1 MSTKLPIVISNG
13 TAFKKVP
20 VQLLL
25 NSGSEAQHGLPRN
38 ADSQPARPRTGIP
51 RTCGQCGEIKTSLQW
66 REGPNGAA
74 CLCNACGLFFRK
86 LILRFGRAAAKRY
99 MEQIKGT
106 GTKRRIPKELTGTVR
121 F

>member
-1 MSTKLPIVISNG
+1 MSTKLPTVISNG
-13 TAFKKVP
+13 TAFKKIP
-20 VQLLL
+20 IQLLL
-25 NSGSEAQHGLPRN
+25 NNGSTARISFPFDVNSHQT
-38 ADSQPARPRTGIP
+38 RPRTGIT

-86 LILRFGRAAAKRY
+86 LVLRFGRAAAKRY
-99 MEQIKGT
+99 MEQIKDT

>member
-1 MSTKLPIVISNG
+1 MSTKLPTVISNG
-13 TAFKKVP
+13 IAFKKIP

-25 NSGSEAQHGLPRN
+25 NSGSTTRSIVPVNGSH
-38 ADSQPARPRTGIP
+38 SARPRTGVTK
-51 RTCGQCGEIKTSLQW
+51 TCGQCGEIKTSLQW

-106 GTKRRIPKELTGTVR
+106 GTKRRIPKELTGTAR

>member
-38 ADSQPARPRTGIP
+38 ADSQPARPRTGIT

-74 CLCNACGLFFRK
+74 CLCNACGLF
-86 LILRFGRAAAKRY
+86 L
-99 MEQIKGT
+99 EN
-106 GTKRRIPKELTGTVR
+106 
-121 F
+121 

>member
-1 MSTKLPIVISNG
+1 MSTKLPTVTSNG
-13 TAFKKVP
+13 TTFKKIP
-20 VQLLL
+20 IQLLL
-25 NSGSEAQHGLPRN
+25 NSRTTARVAFPGDDNLSTV
-38 ADSQPARPRTGIP
+38 RPRTGIT

-86 LILRFGRAAAKRY
+86 LILRFGKTAAKQY
-99 MEQIKGT
+99 MENIRGT
-106 GTKRRIPKELTGTVR
+106 GAKRRIPKELTGTAR

>member
-13 TAFKKVP
+13 TAFKKIP

-25 NSGSEAQHGLPRN
+25 NSGSTARDGFPSSAGSHSG
-38 ADSQPARPRTGIP
+38 RPRTGIT

-86 LILRFGRAAAKRY
+86 LILRFGRVAAKRY

-106 GTKRRIPKELTGTVR
+106 GTKRRIPKELTGTAR